1 MDRNPDG
8 HGYDPAFTGIIIMVD
23 FTDESRCYGKDCPL
37 APTCA
42 RFEAKKTKNHFLWSP
57 YNKDRK
63 SCTAYKRRKDGV

>member
-1 MDRNPDG
+1 
-8 HGYDPAFTGIIIMVD
+8 MVD

-42 RFEAKKTKNHFLWSP
+42 RFEAEKSDRHFLWSP

-63 SCTAYKRRKDGV
+63 SCTAYKRRKDKV